1 MLSILRRYSWHS
13 FAVVTTK
20 LGGHEDFVRALR
32 DLIQKMVYHDFK
44 FTIVD
49 IVTLKGKN
57 KDEIRTE
64 LEDLADSEARIMLLF
79 ATRDQAKEIMTAAT
93 DLGLTSKNYVW
104 IASQTVV
111 GTILDSSIF
120 LQFPIGML
128 GVYYNTTKF
137 RLFDELEKAV
147 LVFGHGLELFTSD
160 PKNANISLTPNVSCY
175 GAGQPRWNKGDYF
188 FKYLKNVTA
197 KVKQGPDISFN
208 LDGSLKHVELQ
219 ILNLNRK
226 NVWEKIGVWTNTG
239 LDIKDIVWPGD
250 SPVPPPGV
258 PEKFNLKVTFLDE
271 PPFVNVFPPD
281 NETGEC
287 KTSRSVRCRVA
298 PEHKFFGMNHS
309 LAIRNPDYY
318 KCCSGFCIDLLQK
331 FAQDL
336 KFSYD
341 LYRVEDGTWGV

>member
-1 MLSILRRYSWHS
+1 MSAARMIHLHLSIFIVITITLIGPSSQNSMTSMFESKQFDESVWQENPPAGPRIPNVYLGAIIPKSNLLSLQRMFFKRISDTVDSINNNKIKLYDFTFTKHFRIGRGPWMMMNLEASPMDILNTLCKNLLAHNVITVIYLTNNEIYQGNAASVQYLLQLTGYLGLPVIGWNVDNVGLEKRVTNSKVLQMAPSVEHQAEAMLSILRRYSWHS

-57 KDEIRTE
+57 KDEIRNE

-128 GVYYNTTKF
+128 
-137 RLFDELEKAV
+137 
-147 LVFGHGLELFTSD
+147 
-160 PKNANISLTPNVSCY
+160 
-175 GAGQPRWNKGDYF
+175 
-188 FKYLKNVTA
+188 
-197 KVKQGPDISFN
+197 
-208 LDGSLKHVELQ
+208 
-219 ILNLNRK
+219 
-226 NVWEKIGVWTNTG
+226 
-239 LDIKDIVWPGD
+239 
-250 SPVPPPGV
+250 
-258 PEKFNLKVTFLDE
+258 
-271 PPFVNVFPPD
+271 
-281 NETGEC
+281 
-287 KTSRSVRCRVA
+287 
-298 PEHKFFGMNHS
+298 
-309 LAIRNPDYY
+309 
-318 KCCSGFCIDLLQK
+318 
-331 FAQDL
+331 
-336 KFSYD
+336 
-341 LYRVEDGTWGV
+341 